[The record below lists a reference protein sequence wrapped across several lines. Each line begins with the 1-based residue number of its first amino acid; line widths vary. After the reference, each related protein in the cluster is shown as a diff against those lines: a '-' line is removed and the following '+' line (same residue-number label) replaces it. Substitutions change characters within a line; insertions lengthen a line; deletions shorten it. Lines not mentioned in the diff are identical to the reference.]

1 MKLNKVLP
9 GLAALG
15 LASTLSFGATSPTAP
30 VALFNGTDLSGW
42 TAFPAEAA
50 PPADTWTVKDGV
62 LHTSGKPNGYI
73 RTGDRYRD
81 FKLTVE
87 WRWVP
92 VPPPVDSEGKPRARN
107 SGVLLH
113 MQGEDAIWPK
123 SIEAQLMENN
133 AGDFYVI
140 GGVQTAELEAL
151 RDKALAKAG
160 DDEQAKTRANNNRRL
175 PKKQASSEKPTGE
188 WNTYTITCRG
198 DSVTTVVNGVEQ
210 NHATKVT
217 VSEGHICL
225 QSEGAP
231 IEFRTVR
238 LDPLPPM

>member
-1 MKLNKVLP
+1 MKSNKIIP
-9 GLAALG
+9 GLAALA
-15 LASTLSFGATSPTAP
+15 LASTLSFAATSPTAP
-30 VALFNGTDLSGW
+30 VALFNGKDLSGW
-42 TAFPAEAA
+42 GVFPAEAA
-50 PPADTWTVKDGV
+50 PPADTWTVQDGV
-62 LHTSGKPNGYI
+62 LRTHGKPNGYV
-73 RTGDRYRD
+73 RTDARYRD
-81 FKLTVE
+81 YKLTVE

-92 VPPPVDSEGKPRARN
+92 VPPPVGSDGKPRNRN

-123 SIEAQLMENN
+123 SIEAQLMETN
-133 AGDFYVI
+133 AGDFFVI
-140 GGVQTAELEAL
+140 GGVRTAELDAA
-151 RDKALAKAG
+151 RDDALAKAG

-175 PKKQASSEKPTGE
+175 PRKKDSSEKPIGE

-198 DSVTTVVNGVEQ
+198 NAVTTVVNGVEQ
-210 NHATKVT
+210 NHTTGVT

-238 LDPLPPM
+238 LDPLEQ